1 MQHADDIPPRR
12 HILWRVVVPVVVLV
26 LLGVGAGIVW
36 QMVHEEPAAA
46 RDEPPVVTK
55 P

>member
-1 MQHADDIPPRR
+1 MQHADDIPPRSR
-12 HILWRVVVPVVVLV
+12 VWWRVVVPTVVLV

-36 QMVHEEPAAA
+36 QIVKDDRRRTMNGA
-46 RDEPPVVTK
+46 PVTT

>member
-12 HILWRVVVPVVVLV
+12 RLWWRVVVPTLVLV

-36 QMVHEEPAAA
+36 QMMREDRTVNGAPIT
-46 RDEPPVVTK
+46 RP
-55 P
+55 

>member
-12 HILWRVVVPVVVLV
+12 HIFWRVVVPVVVLV
-26 LLGVGAGIVW
+26 LLGVGGGIVW
-36 QMVHEEPAAA
+36 QMVRHEPPAAA
-46 RDEPPVVTK
+46 DPARTVTK